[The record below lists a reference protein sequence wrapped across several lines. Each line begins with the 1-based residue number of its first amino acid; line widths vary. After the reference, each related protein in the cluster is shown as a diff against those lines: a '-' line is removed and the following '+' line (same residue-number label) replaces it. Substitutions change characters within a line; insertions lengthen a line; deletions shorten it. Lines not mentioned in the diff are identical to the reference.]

1 MRHGCSIL
9 TATTSRSFIKAELIF
24 IVRASRVSNSG
35 RDSPF
40 RSVLRLS
47 ANFTDGHWNCAK
59 GVVSAIARQWPV
71 AGFCPVSCSAKA
83 LKADGPRGFAPQK
96 SATSESSQRDHTD
109 VLVWRILRH
118 IDLQRFLRLL
128 ERPATCRRNC
138 SRDRKTWTTNPSPQ
152 LGRVQARFPQRF
164 ARCVSPAHGQSGDPD

>member
-1 MRHGCSIL
+1 MNSTKRLSTPEARARKHLKLGPNTILAIMRHGCSIL

-109 VLVWRILRH
+109 VLV
-118 IDLQRFLRLL
+118 
-128 ERPATCRRNC
+128 
-138 SRDRKTWTTNPSPQ
+138 
-152 LGRVQARFPQRF
+152 
-164 ARCVSPAHGQSGDPD
+164 